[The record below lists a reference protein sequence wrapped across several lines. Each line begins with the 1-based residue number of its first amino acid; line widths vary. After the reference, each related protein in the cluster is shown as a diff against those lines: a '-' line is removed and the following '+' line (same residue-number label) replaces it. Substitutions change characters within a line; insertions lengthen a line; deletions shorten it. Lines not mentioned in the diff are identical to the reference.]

1 MTNQIT
7 PQVKSLHEA
16 LAKRG
21 IKSIPEYSDGHK
33 HVDLAILEAK
43 LYIEVDGI
51 QNFTKPEQIIADFQR
66 VHYSDRDGFVTFF
79 VTNQI
84 IEKYLDEVANAL
96 VVVVKERVSAKN

>member
-1 MTNQIT
+1 MATSS
-7 PQVKSLHEA
+7 PQAKKLFDA
-16 LAKRG
+16 LRARGVGAKL
-21 IKSIPEYSDGHK
+21 EYSDGHK

-51 QNFTKPEQIIADFQR
+51 QHFTKPEQIIADFQR